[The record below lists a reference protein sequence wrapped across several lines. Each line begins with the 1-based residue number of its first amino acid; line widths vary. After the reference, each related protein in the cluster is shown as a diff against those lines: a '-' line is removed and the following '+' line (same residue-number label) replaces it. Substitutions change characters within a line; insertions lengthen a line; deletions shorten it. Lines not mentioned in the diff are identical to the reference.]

1 LRTTTEK
8 KLPKRGGI
16 TNANRTNPSH
26 STLPGKK
33 KRLQSLFPPSSTQKK
48 NVSLQS
54 LLIPAKAAT
63 ASKQVGAQISEVKEL
78 ANAAGGAATTTTTT
92 TTTTLGYGRQN
103 SVGERGRGTKD
114 RPVQEAHTR
123 VADAVKAQICKSEQI
138 PIKRRVTA
146 APQ

>member
-1 LRTTTEK
+1 LRTTTKK

-16 TNANRTNPSH
+16 SNANRTNPSH
-26 STLPGKK
+26 STLPDFQRKK
-33 KRLQSLFPPSSTQKK
+33 TAPKFFPFFFHTEEKCQST
-48 NVSLQS
+48 S

-63 ASKQVGAQISEVKEL
+63 ASKQVGAEISEVKEL
-78 ANAAGGAATTTTTT
+78 ANAAGGGAAATTS
-92 TTTTLGYGRQN
+92 TTLGYGRQN
-103 SVGERGRGTKD
+103 SVGGRGERGTQD

-123 VADAVKAQICKSEQI
+123 VSDAVKAQICKSGQI